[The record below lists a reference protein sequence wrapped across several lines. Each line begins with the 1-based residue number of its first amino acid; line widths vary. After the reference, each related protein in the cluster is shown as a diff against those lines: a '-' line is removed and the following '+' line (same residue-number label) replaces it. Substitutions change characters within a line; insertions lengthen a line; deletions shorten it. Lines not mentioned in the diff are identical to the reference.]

1 MQITIKWSQS
11 KPEVEFQYGRRLFFS
26 SKNEVVISQPNF
38 GSRMQNET
46 PLTEKIVGIETGSR
60 IPTGWTFVFPRR
72 K

>member
-1 MQITIKWSQS
+1 MA
-11 KPEVEFQYGRRLFFS
+11 EVRRLENRY
-26 SKNEVVISQPNF
+26 KVISVQINISAVDVPIWTNF

-60 IPTGWTFVFPRR
+60 IPTGWTFVFPKR

>member
-1 MQITIKWSQS
+1 MA
-11 KPEVEFQYGRRLFFS
+11 EVRRLENRY
-26 SKNEVVISQPNF
+26 KVISVQINISAVDVPIWTNF